1 MRYYALVDVDNCYVS
16 CERSFRPDLEGKAVV
31 VLSNNDGCVVAR
43 SNEAKALGIKAG
55 TPFFQLQQ
63 QFPNQTIYAF
73 SSNYELYADMTR
85 RLMNI
90 VRSEAPVFYRYSIDE
105 GFCILDGMDH
115 LDLKSWG
122 ERLHRRIYQG
132 LGMPV
137 SIGIAPTKT
146 LAKIASKFA
155 KRYAGYRHCC
165 LIDSEE
171 KRLKA
176 LSLFPIGDVWG
187 IGRRWEEKL
196 KAVQIVTAADFARQ
210 QESWVRMAFNIVGQR
225 TWKELNGTD
234 CIPIDDMEKT
244 TKKSICTSRSF
255 PGMLTNMQD
264 IRTHVAN
271 YAALSAEKLRR
282 CHEAAGVVGVFIDT
296 NHFRNDLPQY
306 DRFGTAVLPTPTAS
320 TMAIVEAATSVL
332 QRIFLPYFHYK
343 RAGVILLELCPDTA
357 VQTDFTDYSPADYRK
372 RQRLDAVIDRIN
384 RKEGKETIVLGA
396 QQYTKDKGKGKAG
409 HFAEAI
415 RRDRKSPNYT
425 TAWGD
430 IIKVK

>member
-16 CERSFRPDLEGKAVV
+16 CERSFRPDLEGKPVV

-43 SNEAKALGIKAG
+43 SNEAKTLGIKAG
-55 TPFFQLQQ
+55 IPFFQLQQ
-63 QFPNQTIYAF
+63 QFVHQQIYAF

-90 VRSEAPVFYRYSIDE
+90 VRSEAPEFYRYSIDE
-105 GFCILDGMDH
+105 GFCILDGMENI
-115 LDLKSWG
+115 DLKLWG
-122 ERLHRRIYQG
+122 EKLHQCIYQG
-132 LGMPV
+132 LGIPV

-155 KRYAGYRHCC
+155 KRYPGYRHCC

-171 KRLKA
+171 KRRKA

-196 KAVQIVTAADFARQ
+196 KLMQILTAADFAKQ
-210 QESWVRMAFNIVGQR
+210 PESWVRLSFNIVGQR

-234 CIPIDDMEKT
+234 CIPIDDMEKA

-255 PGMLTNMQD
+255 PGMLIDFND
-264 IRTHVAN
+264 IRTHIAN
-271 YAALSAEKLRR
+271 YAALAAEKLRR
-282 CHEAAGVVGVFIDT
+282 YHEAAGVVGVFVET
-296 NHFRNDLPQY
+296 NHFRDDLPQY
-306 DRFGTAVLPTPTAS
+306 DRFATAVLPTPTSS
-320 TMAIVEAATSVL
+320 TMVIVDAAVSVL
-332 QRIFLPYFHYK
+332 SHVFNRGFHYK
-343 RAGVILLELCPDTA
+343 RAGVILLELCPA
-357 VQTDFTDYSPADYRK
+357 NAIQTDFTDFDPNTFQK
-372 RQRLDAVIDRIN
+372 HKRLDAVVDRIN
-384 RKEGKETIVLGA
+384 RKEGKETVVLGA
-396 QQYTKDKGKGKAG
+396 QQYTMPKGKGKAG

-425 TAWGD
+425 TTWKD